1 MKGEN
6 LTNTKGDFIM
16 PTTQVRKPSETTVV
30 KKPSENTKVK
40 RPFEVTV
47 KRDENGNITA
57 ISGKNFKSKP

>member
-1 MKGEN
+1 
-6 LTNTKGDFIM
+6 M

-30 KKPSENTKVK
+30 KKPSETTKVE

-47 KRDENGNITA
+47 KRDKNGNIIA